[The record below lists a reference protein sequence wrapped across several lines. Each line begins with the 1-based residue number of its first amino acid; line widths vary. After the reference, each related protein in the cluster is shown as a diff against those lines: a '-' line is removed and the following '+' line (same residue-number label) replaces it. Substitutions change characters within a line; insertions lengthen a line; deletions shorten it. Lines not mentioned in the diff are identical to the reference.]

1 MLEIV
6 EKPRPLATCPRLLPF
21 EFIVEGPAVSQQAR
35 RRGRWIAKIRQEV
48 GRRWLAADPPGGPVM
63 VALTY
68 FYDDGSPD
76 VDNLAKPVLDALN
89 GLVFIDDEQVTDL
102 LVRKRNL
109 SGRLT
114 VDDATPIMAAGFD
127 LGSPFLHVVVRAA
140 PAQGIT
146 SDA

>member
-1 MLEIV
+1 
-6 EKPRPLATCPRLLPF
+6 LLPF

-35 RRGRWIAKIRQEV
+35 RRGRWITKIRREA
-48 GRRWLAADPPGGPVM
+48 GLSWPAANSLISGPVM

-68 FYDDGSPD
+68 FYDDGAPD

-89 GLVFIDDEQVTDL
+89 GLIFVDDEQVTDL

-114 VDDATPIMAAGFD
+114 VDDATTIMAAGFD
-127 LGSPFLHVVVRAA
+127 LGSPFLHVVVRARHSLRSSA
-140 PAQGIT
+140 SNA
-146 SDA
+146 